1 MRSRYRS
8 EASESS
14 TEVAAP
20 VPRVRSCCVSGI
32 LFPPIDARTDRG
44 SPRDE
49 PARKPETTVDNKH
62 IRNFCIIAHIDHGK
76 STLADR
82 MLEVTGAVDKRD
94 MRAQLLDS
102 MDLERERG
110 ITIKASA
117 VTVYHTYKGEKYEL
131 NLIDTPGHVDFNYEV
146 QKSLQACEGAL
157 LLVDASQ
164 GVEAQTVANAY
175 LAVEAN
181 LTVLPVINKVD
192 LPHARPEI
200 VCEEIENSIGIDAAD
215 AARVSAKSG
224 LGVPEL
230 LDRIVERVPPPTGKP
245 DAPLRCLIFDAVYNE
260 YRGIIVYLRVV
271 EGTIKEREQIHMLG
285 TDKVYEAVELG
296 RFTPSMKRAG
306 VLGPGDVGYF
316 ISNIKQL
323 GDVRIGDTMTL
334 YKGPKVEML
343 PGYRPPMHMVYADFF
358 PTNTG
363 DFESLR
369 EGLAT
374 LSLSDSSFSFEA
386 VTSEA
391 LGFGFRCGF
400 LGLLHMEIV
409 QERLEREHDLDMIQ
423 TAPTVTYKIKKKNGE
438 LEEIHSPGQLP
449 NPDQYEEILEPYA
462 RVSIMVPTEF
472 IGNVMQIAADHRG
485 TYVRQEHLSPTRVQ
499 LMYDI
504 PLAELIYDFFDKLKS
519 STRGYGTLNYDIS
532 EFKPSELVKLRI
544 LVNSKEV
551 DALTSIVHKDQA
563 EFRGRSAIK
572 KMRKEISRHLFEIA
586 LQAAVGGRIIARE
599 TISALRKDVTAKCY
613 GGDVTRKRKLLEKQK
628 EGKRRMRQI
637 GNVDIPQKAFL
648 AVLGGDEEA

>member
-1 MRSRYRS
+1 MRL
-8 EASESS
+8 A
-14 TEVAAP
+14 TP
-20 VPRVRSCCVSGI
+20 
-32 LFPPIDARTDRG
+32 
-44 SPRDE
+44 DE
-49 PARKPETTVDNKH
+49 IALDTQH

-82 MLEVTGAVDKRD
+82 LMELTGAVQKRE

-117 VTVYHTYKGEKYEL
+117 VTIQHKYQGQVYEL

-175 LAVEAN
+175 LAIDAS
-181 LTVLPVINKVD
+181 LPVLPVVNKID
-192 LPHARPEI
+192 LPHARADE
-200 VCEEIENSIGIDAAD
+200 VCEEIENSIGIDAVD

-224 LGVPEL
+224 VGVLDL
-230 LDRIVERVPPPTGKP
+230 LDRIVRQIPPPAGLP
-245 DAPLRCLIFDAVYNE
+245 DSPLRALIFDAVYNE
-260 YRGIIVYLRVV
+260 YRGIIVYLRVID
-271 EGTIKEREQIHMLG
+271 GTIRERQMIEMLG
-285 TDKVYEAVELG
+285 NNKVYEAIEIG
-296 RFTPSMKRAG
+296 RFHPEMRRCG
-306 VLGPGDVGYF
+306 ELGPGEVGYF
-316 ISNIKQL
+316 ISNIKTL
-323 GDVRIGDTMTL
+323 GDVRIGDTMSVF
-334 YKGPKVEML
+334 KGPKVEML
-343 PGYRPPMHMVYADFF
+343 PGYRPPIHMVYADFF
-358 PTNTG
+358 PTNSG
-363 DFESLR
+363 DFEGLR
-369 EGLAT
+369 EGLET
-374 LSLSDSSFSFEA
+374 LGLSDSSFSFEA
-386 VTSEA
+386 ITSDA

-423 TAPTVTYKIKKKNGE
+423 TAPTVTYRIRLKDGSE
-438 LEEIHSPGQLP
+438 PEIHSPGQLP
-449 NPDQYEEILEPYA
+449 NPDSFEELLEPYA
-462 RVSIMVPTEF
+462 RVNILTPTEF

-499 LMYDI
+499 LVYDV

-532 EFKPSELVKLRI
+532 GYRPSELVKLRI
-544 LVNSKEV
+544 LVNTKEV
-551 DALTSIVHKDQA
+551 DALTTIVHKDRA
-563 EFRGRSAIK
+563 ERRGRSAIK
-572 KMRKEISRHLFEIA
+572 KMRKEIPRHQFEIA
-586 LQAAVGGRIIARE
+586 LQAAIGSRIIARE
-599 TISALRKDVTAKCY
+599 TITAFRKDVTAKCY

-648 AVLGGDEEA
+648 AVLGDDEEDTK

>member
-1 MRSRYRS
+1 MD
-8 EASESS
+8 
-14 TEVAAP
+14 T
-20 VPRVRSCCVSGI
+20 
-32 LFPPIDARTDRG
+32 
-44 SPRDE
+44 
-49 PARKPETTVDNKH
+49 KH

-82 MLEVTGAVDKRD
+82 MLEVTGSVDKRD

-117 VTVYHTYKGEKYEL
+117 VTVYHVYKGTKYEL

-146 QKSLQACEGAL
+146 QKALQACEGAL

-175 LAVEAN
+175 LAVEAD

-192 LPHARPEI
+192 LPHAQPEV
-200 VCEEIENSIGIDAAD
+200 VCEEIENSIGIDSSD
-215 AARVSAKSG
+215 ASRVSAKSG

-230 LDRIVERVPPPTGKP
+230 LDRIVEKIPAPTGLP

-260 YRGIIVYLRVV
+260 YRGIIVYMRVV
-271 EGTIKEREQIHMLG
+271 DGTIKEREQIHMLG

-296 RFTPSMKRAG
+296 RFTPEMKRAG

-334 YKGPKVEML
+334 YKGPKVKML

-358 PTNTG
+358 PTNSG

-423 TAPTVTYKIKKKNGE
+423 TAPTVTYKIKLKDGT
-438 LEEIHSPGQLP
+438 LSEIHSPGQLP

-462 RVSIMVPTEF
+462 RVSIMVPAEF

-499 LMYDI
+499 LLYDI

-544 LVNSKEV
+544 LVNGNEI
-551 DALTSIVHKDQA
+551 DALTSIVHKEQA

-572 KMRKEISRHLFEIA
+572 KMRKEIARHLFEIA
-586 LQAAVGGRIIARE
+586 IQAAVGARIIARE

-613 GGDVTRKRKLLEKQK
+613 GGDITRKRKLLEKQK
-628 EGKRRMRQI
+628 AGKRRMRQI

-648 AVLGGDEEA
+648 AVLGGDDED

>member
-1 MRSRYRS
+1 MDTKY
-8 EASESS
+8 
-14 TEVAAP
+14 
-20 VPRVRSCCVSGI
+20 
-32 LFPPIDARTDRG
+32 
-44 SPRDE
+44 
-49 PARKPETTVDNKH
+49 

-82 MLEVTGAVDKRD
+82 MLEITGSVDKRD

-117 VTVYHTYKGEKYEL
+117 VTIYHTYKGELFEL

-175 LAVEAN
+175 LAVEGN
-181 LTVLPVINKVD
+181 LEVLPVINKVD
-192 LPHARPEI
+192 LPHAQPEV
-200 VCEEIENSIGIDAAD
+200 VCEEIENSIGIEATDAL
-215 AARVSAKSG
+215 RVSAKTG
-224 LGVPEL
+224 LGVPAL
-230 LDRIVERVPPPTGKP
+230 LDRIVERIPPPSGLP
-245 DAPLRCLIFDAVYNE
+245 DAPLRCLIFDAKYDE
-260 YRGIIVYLRVV
+260 FRGIVVYLRVV
-271 EGTIKEREQIHMLG
+271 DGTIREKEQIHMLG
-285 TDKVYEAVELG
+285 TDKVYEAIDIG
-296 RFTPSMKRAG
+296 RFTPTMKRSGA
-306 VLGPGDVGYF
+306 LGPGEVGYF

-323 GDVRIGDTMTL
+323 GDVRIGDTMTRH
-334 YKGPKVEML
+334 KGPKVTML
-343 PGYRPPMHMVYADFF
+343 AGYRPPLHMVYADFF

-363 DFESLR
+363 DFEGLR

-409 QERLEREHDLDMIQ
+409 QERLEREHDIDMIQ
-423 TAPTVTYKIKKKNGE
+423 TAPTVTYKIKHVDGRE
-438 LEEIHSPGQLP
+438 EEIHSPGQLP
-449 NPDQYEEILEPYA
+449 TPDKYEELHEPYA
-462 RVSIMVPTEF
+462 RVTIMVPSEY
-472 IGNVMQIAADHRG
+472 IGNVMQISNDHRG
-485 TYVRQEHLSPTRVQ
+485 EFVRQEYLSPTRVQ
-499 LMYDI
+499 LAYDL
-504 PLAELIYDFFDKLKS
+504 PLSEIIYDFFDKLKS
-519 STRGYGTLNYDIS
+519 STRGYGTLNYDLS
-532 EFKPSELVKLRI
+532 GYKPGDLVKLRI
-544 LVNSKEV
+544 LVNGNEV
-551 DALTSIVHKDQA
+551 DALTCIVHKEQS
-563 EFRGRSAIK
+563 EHRGRLILK
-572 KMRKEISRHLFEIA
+572 KMRKEIPRHLFEIA
-586 LQAAVGGRIIARE
+586 LQAAIGSRIIARE
-599 TISALRKDVTAKCY
+599 TIAPLRKDVTAKCY

-648 AVLGGDEEA
+648 AVLGGDED

>member
-1 MRSRYRS
+1 LD
-8 EASESS
+8 
-14 TEVAAP
+14 P
-20 VPRVRSCCVSGI
+20 Q
-32 LFPPIDARTDRG
+32 
-44 SPRDE
+44 
-49 PARKPETTVDNKH
+49 H
-62 IRNFCIIAHIDHGK
+62 IRNFSIIAHIDHGK

-82 MLEVTGAVDKRD
+82 LMEVTGAVEKRD

-117 VTVYHTYKGEKYEL
+117 VTIYHSVAGEKFEL

-146 QKSLQACEGAL
+146 QKALQACEGAL

-175 LAVEAN
+175 LAVEAD
-181 LTVLPVINKVD
+181 LTVLPVLNKVD
-192 LPHARPEI
+192 LAHARPDEI
-200 VCEEIENSIGIDAAD
+200 AEEIENSIGIDASD
-215 AARVSAKSG
+215 ALRVSAKSG
-224 LGVPEL
+224 QGVREL
-230 LDRIVERVPPPTGKP
+230 LDRLVQRIPAPSGKP
-245 DAPLRCLIFDAVYNE
+245 DDPLRCLIFDAVYNE

-271 EGTIKEREQIHMLG
+271 DGTIREGDMIHMLG
-285 TDKVYEAVELG
+285 TDKVYEAIDIG
-296 RFTPSMKRAG
+296 RFTPTMKRSG
-306 VLGPGDVGYF
+306 ELGPGEVGYF

-323 GDVRIGDTMTL
+323 GDVRIGDTMTRH
-334 YKGPKVEML
+334 KGPKVAML

-358 PTNTG
+358 PTNNG
-363 DFESLR
+363 DFEALR

-374 LSLSDSSFSFEA
+374 LSLSDSSFSYEP

-409 QERLEREHDLDMIQ
+409 QERLEREHDIDMIQ
-423 TAPTVTYKIKKKNGE
+423 TAPTVTYQIKLPNGT
-438 LEEIHSPGQLP
+438 LQEIHSPGQLP
-449 NPDQYEEILEPYA
+449 TPDKFEQILEPIA
-462 RVSIMVPTEF
+462 RVQILVPTEY
-472 IGNVMQIAADHRG
+472 IGNVMQIASDHRG
-485 TYVRQEHLSPTRVQ
+485 QYVRQEHLSPTRVQ
-499 LMYDI
+499 LVYDI

-519 STRGYGTLNYDIS
+519 GTRGYGTLNYEIKGY
-532 EFKPSELVKLRI
+532 EPGELVKLRI
-544 LVNSKEV
+544 MVNGNEV
-551 DALTSIVHKDQA
+551 DALSSIVHKDQA
-563 EFRGRSAIK
+563 EYRGRAAIK
-572 KMRKEISRHLFEIA
+572 KMRKEIPRHLFEIA
-586 LQAAVGGRIIARE
+586 IQAAISSRIIARE

-648 AVLGGDEEA
+648 AVLGGGEEDGK

>member
-1 MRSRYRS
+1 MD
-8 EASESS
+8 
-14 TEVAAP
+14 T
-20 VPRVRSCCVSGI
+20 
-32 LFPPIDARTDRG
+32 
-44 SPRDE
+44 
-49 PARKPETTVDNKH
+49 KH

-82 MLEVTGAVDKRD
+82 MLEVTGSVDKRD

-117 VTVYHTYKGEKYEL
+117 VTIYHVKNGERYEL

-146 QKSLQACEGAL
+146 QKALQACEGAL

-181 LTVLPVINKVD
+181 LTVLPVLNKLD
-192 LPHARPEI
+192 LPHARPE
-200 VCEEIENSIGIDAAD
+200 VVQEEIENSIGIDASNAM
-215 AARVSAKSG
+215 RVSAKSG
-224 LGVPEL
+224 LGVTEL
-230 LDRIVERVPPPTGKP
+230 LDNIVDVIPAPGGKP
-245 DAPLRCLIFDAVYNE
+245 DSPLRCLIFDAVYNE
-260 YRGIIVYLRVV
+260 FRGIIVYLRVV
-271 EGTIKEREQIHMLG
+271 DGTIRERDMIAMLG
-285 TDKVYEAVELG
+285 TDKMYEAVEIG
-296 RFTPSMKRAG
+296 RFTPTMKRAG
-306 VLGPGDVGYF
+306 ELGPGEVGYF
-316 ISNIKQL
+316 ISNIKKL
-323 GDVRIGDTMTL
+323 GDVRIGDTMTR
-334 YKGPKVEML
+334 YKGPKVAML
-343 PGYRPPMHMVYADFF
+343 PGYRPPIHMVYADFF

-363 DFESLR
+363 DFEGLR
-369 EGLAT
+369 EGLET

-423 TAPTVTYKIKKKNGE
+423 TAPTVTYKIV
-438 LEEIHSPGQLP
+438 LEDGTQQEIHSPGQLP
-449 NPDQYEEILEPYA
+449 TPDKYAQILEPYA
-462 RVSIMVPTEF
+462 RVTVMTPSEY
-472 IGNVMQIAADHRG
+472 IGNVMTIANDHRG
-485 TYVRQEHLSPTRVQ
+485 TYVRQDHLSPTRVQ
-499 LMYDI
+499 LVYDI

-519 STRGYGTLNYDIS
+519 STRGYGTLNYEITGYHESD
-532 EFKPSELVKLRI
+532 LVKLRI
-544 LVNSKEV
+544 LVNTKEV
-551 DALTSIVHKDQA
+551 DALTSIIHKDQA
-563 EFRGRSAIK
+563 EKRGRSAIK
-572 KMRKEISRHLFEIA
+572 KMRKEIARHQFEIA
-586 LQAAVGGRIIARE
+586 LQAAIGARIIARE

-613 GGDVTRKRKLLEKQK
+613 GGDITRKRKLLEKQK

-648 AVLGGDEEA
+648 AVLGGDDEET

>member
-1 MRSRYRS
+1 MDPKY
-8 EASESS
+8 
-14 TEVAAP
+14 
-20 VPRVRSCCVSGI
+20 
-32 LFPPIDARTDRG
+32 
-44 SPRDE
+44 
-49 PARKPETTVDNKH
+49 

-82 MLEVTGAVDKRD
+82 MLEMTGAVDKRD

-117 VTVYHTYKGEKYEL
+117 VTIWHVKDGQKYEL

-181 LTVLPVINKVD
+181 LTVLPVLNKID
-192 LPHARPEI
+192 LAHARPE
-200 VCEEIENSIGIDAAD
+200 VVMEEIENSIGIDATN

-230 LDRIVERVPPPTGKP
+230 LDRIVEAIPAPSGDPN
-245 DAPLRCLIFDAVYNE
+245 APLRCLIFDAVYNE
-260 YRGIIVYLRVV
+260 FRGIVVYLRVV
-271 EGTIKEREQIHMLG
+271 DGTIREREMIAMLG
-285 TDKVYEAVELG
+285 TDKVYEAVEIG
-296 RFTPSMKRAG
+296 RFTPSMKRTG
-306 VLGPGDVGYF
+306 DLGPGEVGYL

-323 GDVRIGDTMTL
+323 GDVRVGDTVTRH
-334 YKGPKVEML
+334 KGPKVAML
-343 PGYRPPMHMVYADFF
+343 PGYSPPIHMVYADFF
-358 PTNTG
+358 PTNSG
-363 DFESLR
+363 DFEGLR
-369 EGLAT
+369 EGLET

-409 QERLEREHDLDMIQ
+409 QERLEREHDIDMIQ
-423 TAPTVTYKIKKKNGE
+423 TAPTVTYKIELEGGE
-438 LEEIHSPGQLP
+438 LVEIHSPGQMP
-449 NPDQYEEILEPYA
+449 TPDKFVRILEPYA
-462 RVSIMVPTEF
+462 RVTVMTPSEY
-472 IGNVMQIAADHRG
+472 IGNVMTIANDHRG
-485 TYVRQEHLSPTRVQ
+485 TYVRQDHLSPTRVQ
-499 LMYDI
+499 LVYDI

-519 STRGYGTLNYDIS
+519 STRGYGTLNYEITGYHESD
-532 EFKPSELVKLRI
+532 LVKLRI
-544 LVNSKEV
+544 LVNTKEV
-551 DALTSIVHKDQA
+551 DALTSIIHKDQA
-563 EFRGRSAIK
+563 EKRGRSAIK
-572 KMRKEISRHLFEIA
+572 KMRKEIARHQFEIA
-586 LQAAVGGRIIARE
+586 LQAAIGARIIARE

-613 GGDVTRKRKLLEKQK
+613 GGDITRKRKLLEKQK
-628 EGKRRMRQI
+628 AGKRRMRQI

-648 AVLGGDEEA
+648 AVLGGDDEEAD

>member
-1 MRSRYRS
+1 MD
-8 EASESS
+8 
-14 TEVAAP
+14 TQ
-20 VPRVRSCCVSGI
+20 
-32 LFPPIDARTDRG
+32 F
-44 SPRDE
+44 
-49 PARKPETTVDNKH
+49 

-82 MLEVTGAVDKRD
+82 LIELTGTVEKRE

-117 VTVYHTYKGEKYEL
+117 VTIWHTYKGQKYEL

-146 QKSLQACEGAL
+146 QKALQACEGAL

-175 LAVEAN
+175 LAVEAG
-181 LTVLPVINKVD
+181 LEVLPVVNKID
-192 LPHARPEI
+192 LPHARPEA
-200 VCEEIENSIGIDAAD
+200 VCEEVENSIGIDASD
-215 AARVSAKSG
+215 ALRVSAKSG
-224 LGVPEL
+224 LGVAEL
-230 LDRIVERVPPPTGKP
+230 LDRLVEKIPPPKGDP
-245 DAPLRCLIFDAVYNE
+245 NAPLRCLIFDAVYNE
-260 YRGIIVYLRVV
+260 YRGIIVYMRVM
-271 EGTIKEREQIHMLG
+271 EGTLKEREITHMLG
-285 TDKVYEAVELG
+285 TDKVYEAVEIG
-296 RFTPSMKRAG
+296 RFTPEMKRTG
-306 VLGPGDVGYF
+306 SLSPGEVGYF
-316 ISNIKQL
+316 ISNIKNL
-323 GDVRIGDTMTL
+323 GDVRIGDTMTRH
-334 YKGPKVEML
+334 KGPKVEML
-343 PGYRPPMHMVYADFF
+343 PGYRPPIHMVYADFY

-369 EGLAT
+369 EALET

-409 QERLEREHDLDMIQ
+409 QERLEREHDIDMIQ
-423 TAPTVTYKIKKKNGE
+423 TAPTVTYRIRLENGE
-438 LEEIHSPGQLP
+438 EREIHSPGQLP
-449 NPDQYEEILEPYA
+449 TSDKYAQILEPYA
-462 RVSIMVPTEF
+462 RVNILTPTEF
-472 IGNVMQIAADHRG
+472 IGNVMTIAADHRG

-499 LMYDI
+499 LVYDI

-519 STRGYGTLNYDIS
+519 STRGYGTLNYEIS
-532 EFKPSELVKLRI
+532 GYQESDLVKLRI

-551 DALTSIVHKDQA
+551 DALTCIVHKDQA
-563 EFRGRSAIK
+563 EYRGRQAIK
-572 KMRKEISRHLFEIA
+572 KMRKEIPRHLFEIA
-586 LQAAVGGRIIARE
+586 LQAAIDGRIIARE

-648 AVLGGDEEA
+648 AVLGGDDDEGEKK

>member
-1 MRSRYRS
+1 
-8 EASESS
+8 
-14 TEVAAP
+14 
-20 VPRVRSCCVSGI
+20 
-32 LFPPIDARTDRG
+32 
-44 SPRDE
+44 
-49 PARKPETTVDNKH
+49 VDTAL

-82 MLEVTGAVDKRD
+82 LIELTGTVQKRE
-94 MRAQLLDS
+94 MREQMLDS

-117 VTVYHTYKGEKYEL
+117 VTIYHVYEGQSYEL

-146 QKSLQACEGAL
+146 QKALQACEGAL

-175 LAVEAN
+175 LAVEAG
-181 LTVLPVINKVD
+181 LEVLPVINKVD
-192 LPHARPEI
+192 LPHARADEA
-200 VCEEIENSIGIDAAD
+200 CEEIENSIGIEASD

-224 LGVPEL
+224 LGVLEL
-230 LDRIVERVPPPTGKP
+230 LDRIVQRIPAPKGDP

-271 EGTIKEREQIHMLG
+271 DGTIKEREMIQMLG
-285 TDKVYEAVELG
+285 TDKVYEAIEIG
-296 RFTPSMKRAG
+296 RFMPEMRRSGA
-306 VLGPGDVGYF
+306 LGPGEVGYF
-316 ISNIKQL
+316 ISNIKVL
-323 GDVRIGDTMTL
+323 HDVRIGDTLTRH
-334 YKGPKVEML
+334 KGPKVEML
-343 PGYRPPMHMVYADFF
+343 PGYRPPIHMVYADFY

-369 EGLAT
+369 EALET

-409 QERLEREHDLDMIQ
+409 QERLEREHDIDMIQ
-423 TAPTVTYKIKKKNGE
+423 TAPTVTYKIRLENGTE
-438 LEEIHSPGQLP
+438 QEIHSPGQLP
-449 NPDQYEEILEPYA
+449 TSDKYAEILEPYA
-462 RVSIMVPTEF
+462 RVNILTPTEF
-472 IGNVMQIAADHRG
+472 IGNVMQIASDHRG
-485 TYVRQEHLSPTRVQ
+485 NYVRQEHLSPTRVQ
-499 LMYDI
+499 LVYDV

-519 STRGYGTLNYDIS
+519 STRGYGTLNYEIS
-532 EFKPSELVKLRI
+532 GFEKSDLVKLRI
-544 LVNSKEV
+544 LVNTKEV
-551 DALTSIVHKDQA
+551 DALTCIVHKDQA

-572 KMRKEISRHLFEIA
+572 KMRKEIPRHMFEIA
-586 LQAAVGGRIIARE
+586 LQAAIDGRIIARE

-648 AVLGGDEEA
+648 AVLGGDDEENEKR

>member
-1 MRSRYRS
+1 
-8 EASESS
+8 
-14 TEVAAP
+14 
-20 VPRVRSCCVSGI
+20 VR
-32 LFPPIDARTDRG
+32 LATP
-44 SPRDE
+44 DE
-49 PARKPETTVDNKH
+49 IALDTQH

-82 MLEVTGAVDKRD
+82 LMELTGAVQKRE

-117 VTVYHTYKGEKYEL
+117 VTIQHKFENQVYEL

-175 LAVEAN
+175 LAIDAS
-181 LTVLPVINKVD
+181 LTVLPVVNKID
-192 LPHARPEI
+192 LPHARPDE

-224 LGVPEL
+224 VGVLDL
-230 LDRIVERVPPPTGKP
+230 LDRIVRQIPPPAGLP
-245 DAPLRCLIFDAVYNE
+245 DSPLRALIFDAVYNE
-260 YRGIIVYLRVV
+260 YRGIIVYLRVID
-271 EGTIKEREQIHMLG
+271 GTIRERQMIEMLG
-285 TDKVYEAVELG
+285 NNKVYEAIEIG
-296 RFTPSMKRAG
+296 RFHPEMRRCG
-306 VLGPGDVGYF
+306 ELGPGEVGYF
-316 ISNIKQL
+316 ISNIKTL
-323 GDVRIGDTMTL
+323 GDVRIGDTMSVF
-334 YKGPKVEML
+334 KGPKVEML
-343 PGYRPPMHMVYADFF
+343 PGYRPPIHMVYADFF
-358 PTNTG
+358 PTNSG
-363 DFESLR
+363 DFEGLR
-369 EGLAT
+369 EGLET
-374 LSLSDSSFSFEA
+374 LGLSDSSFSFEA
-386 VTSEA
+386 ITSDA

-423 TAPTVTYKIKKKNGE
+423 TAPTVTYRIRLKDGSE
-438 LEEIHSPGQLP
+438 TEIHSPGQLP
-449 NPDQYEEILEPYA
+449 NPDSFEELLEPYA
-462 RVSIMVPTEF
+462 RVNILTPTEF

-499 LMYDI
+499 LVYDV

-532 EFKPSELVKLRI
+532 GYRPSDLVKLRI
-544 LVNSKEV
+544 LVNTKEV
-551 DALTSIVHKDQA
+551 DALTTIVHKDRA
-563 EFRGRSAIK
+563 ERRGRSAIK
-572 KMRKEISRHLFEIA
+572 KMRKEIPRHQFEIA
-586 LQAAVGGRIIARE
+586 LQAAIGSRIIARE
-599 TISALRKDVTAKCY
+599 TITAFRKDVTAKCY

-648 AVLGGDEEA
+648 AVLGDDEEDTK

>member
-1 MRSRYRS
+1 MD
-8 EASESS
+8 
-14 TEVAAP
+14 TQ
-20 VPRVRSCCVSGI
+20 
-32 LFPPIDARTDRG
+32 F
-44 SPRDE
+44 
-49 PARKPETTVDNKH
+49 

-82 MLEVTGAVDKRD
+82 LIELTGTVEKRE

-117 VTVYHTYKGEKYEL
+117 VTIWHTYKGQKYEL

-146 QKSLQACEGAL
+146 QKALQACEGAL

-175 LAVEAN
+175 LAVEAG
-181 LTVLPVINKVD
+181 LEVLPVVNKID
-192 LPHARPEI
+192 LPHARPEA
-200 VCEEIENSIGIDAAD
+200 VCEEVENSIGIDASD
-215 AARVSAKSG
+215 ALRVSAKSG
-224 LGVPEL
+224 LGVAEL
-230 LDRIVERVPPPTGKP
+230 LDRLVEKIPPPKGDP
-245 DAPLRCLIFDAVYNE
+245 NAPLRCLIFDAVYNE
-260 YRGIIVYLRVV
+260 YRGIIVYMRVM
-271 EGTIKEREQIHMLG
+271 EGTLKEREITHMLG
-285 TDKVYEAVELG
+285 TDKVYEAVEIG
-296 RFTPSMKRAG
+296 RFTPEMKRTG
-306 VLGPGDVGYF
+306 SLSPGEVGYF
-316 ISNIKQL
+316 ISNIKNL
-323 GDVRIGDTMTL
+323 GDVRIGDTMTRH
-334 YKGPKVEML
+334 KGPKVEML
-343 PGYRPPMHMVYADFF
+343 PGYRPPIHMVYADFY

-369 EGLAT
+369 EALET

-409 QERLEREHDLDMIQ
+409 QERLEREHDIDMIQ
-423 TAPTVTYKIKKKNGE
+423 TAPTVTYRIRLENGE
-438 LEEIHSPGQLP
+438 EREIHSPGQLP
-449 NPDQYEEILEPYA
+449 TSDKYAQILEPYA
-462 RVSIMVPTEF
+462 RVNILTPTEF
-472 IGNVMQIAADHRG
+472 IGNTMTIAADHRG

-499 LMYDI
+499 LVYDI

-519 STRGYGTLNYDIS
+519 STRGYGTLNYEIS
-532 EFKPSELVKLRI
+532 GYQESDLVKLRI

-551 DALTSIVHKDQA
+551 DALTCIVHKDQA
-563 EFRGRSAIK
+563 EYRGRQAIK
-572 KMRKEISRHLFEIA
+572 KMRKEIPRHLFEIA
-586 LQAAVGGRIIARE
+586 LQAAFDGRIIARE

-648 AVLGGDEEA
+648 AVLGGDDEESEKK

>member
-1 MRSRYRS
+1 MD
-8 EASESS
+8 
-14 TEVAAP
+14 TQ
-20 VPRVRSCCVSGI
+20 
-32 LFPPIDARTDRG
+32 
-44 SPRDE
+44 
-49 PARKPETTVDNKH
+49 H
-62 IRNFCIIAHIDHGK
+62 IRNFCIVAHIDHGK

-82 MLEVTGAVDKRD
+82 LMEVTGAVEKRE

-117 VTVYHTYKGEKYEL
+117 VTITHKFEGKSYEL

-146 QKSLQACEGAL
+146 QKALQACEGAL

-175 LAVEAN
+175 LAIDAN
-181 LTVLPVINKVD
+181 LTVLPVVNKID
-192 LPHARPEI
+192 LPHARPDQ

-224 LGVPEL
+224 VGVPDL
-230 LDRIVERVPPPTGKP
+230 LDRIVRQIPSPKGRP
-245 DAPLRCLIFDAVYNE
+245 DDPLRCLIFDAVYNE
-260 YRGIIVYLRVV
+260 FRGIIVYLRVV
-271 EGTIKEREQIHMLG
+271 DGTIREGQQIEMLG
-285 TDKVYEAVELG
+285 NNKVYEAIEIG
-296 RFTPSMKRAG
+296 RFHPEMRRCG
-306 VLGPGDVGYF
+306 ELGPGEVGYF
-316 ISNIKQL
+316 ISNIKTL
-323 GDVRIGDTMTL
+323 GDVRIGDTMSVH
-334 YKGPKVEML
+334 KGPRVEML
-343 PGYRPPMHMVYADFF
+343 PGYRPPIHMVYADFF
-358 PTNTG
+358 PTNSG
-363 DFESLR
+363 DFEGLR
-369 EGLAT
+369 EGLET
-374 LSLSDSSFSFEA
+374 LGLSDSSFSYEA
-386 VTSEA
+386 ITSDA

-423 TAPTVTYKIKKKNGE
+423 TAPTVTYRIRTKDGQE
-438 LEEIHSPGQLP
+438 TEIHSPGQLP
-449 NPDQYEEILEPYA
+449 NPDAFDELLEPYA
-462 RVSIMVPTEF
+462 RVNILTPTEF

-499 LMYDI
+499 LVYDV

-532 EFKPSELVKLRI
+532 GYRPSDLVKLRI
-544 LVNSKEV
+544 LVNTKEV
-551 DALTSIVHKDQA
+551 DALTTIVHKDHA
-563 EFRGRSAIK
+563 ERRGRAAIK
-572 KMRKEISRHLFEIA
+572 KMRKEIPRHQFEIA
-586 LQAAVGGRIIARE
+586 LQAAIGSRIIARE
-599 TISALRKDVTAKCY
+599 TISAFRKDVTAKCY

-648 AVLGGDEEA
+648 AVLGDEGEDSEK

>member
-1 MRSRYRS
+1 LD
-8 EASESS
+8 
-14 TEVAAP
+14 T
-20 VPRVRSCCVSGI
+20 
-32 LFPPIDARTDRG
+32 
-44 SPRDE
+44 
-49 PARKPETTVDNKH
+49 KH

-117 VTVYHTYKGEKYEL
+117 VTVYHEYKGEKYEL

-192 LPHARPEI
+192 LPHARPEV
-200 VCEEIENSIGIDAAD
+200 VCEEIENAIGIDASD
-215 AARVSAKSG
+215 AMRVSAKSG
-224 LGVPEL
+224 LGVPQL
-230 LDRIVERVPPPTGKP
+230 LDTIVDRIPAPTGKP
-245 DAPLRCLIFDAVYNE
+245 DAPLRCLIFDAAYNE

-271 EGTIKEREQIHMLG
+271 DGTIKEREQIHMLG
-285 TDKVYEAVELG
+285 TDRVYEAVELG
-296 RFTPSMKRAG
+296 RFTPTMKRAG

-334 YKGPKVEML
+334 YKGPKVAML

-423 TAPTVTYKIKKKNGE
+423 TAPTVTYKIIRKDGS
-438 LEEIHSPGQLP
+438 EEIIHSPGQLP
-449 NPDQYEEILEPYA
+449 NPDQYDAILEPVA
-462 RVSIMVPTEF
+462 RVSIMVPSEF
-472 IGNVMQIAADHRG
+472 IGNVMQIASDHRG

-499 LMYDI
+499 LLYDI

-519 STRGYGTLNYDIS
+519 GTRGYGTLNYDIA
-532 EFKPSELVKLRI
+532 EYRPSELVKLRI
-544 LVNSKEV
+544 LVNAKEV

-563 EFRGRSAIK
+563 EARGRSAIK
-572 KMRKEISRHLFEIA
+572 KMRKEIARHLFEIA
-586 LQAAVGGRIIARE
+586 LQAAVGSRIIARE

-628 EGKRRMRQI
+628 EGKRRMRQV

-648 AVLGGDEEA
+648 AVLGGDEET